1 MFDSVR
7 CVCLHQRDYY
17 VMFFF
22 FLMIRRP
29 PRSTRTDTLFPY
41 TTLFRSIAG
50 HPEGMIKFRVLALT
64 PVVPYGRRAH
74 VVSRGDPERL
84 FYLLEAKILLADPS
98 CDSADFRVRFIVDG
112 LTTQGTRNVICAA
125 IHIAGGVIL
134 QIGRAPV

>member
-1 MFDSVR
+1 
-7 CVCLHQRDYY
+7 
-17 VMFFF
+17 
-22 FLMIRRP
+22 
-29 PRSTRTDTLFPY
+29 
-41 TTLFRSIAG
+41 
-50 HPEGMIKFRVLALT
+50 MIKFRVLALT

-84 FYLLEAKILLADPS
+84 FHLLEAKILLADPS

-134 QIGRAPV
+134 LRPTLARRSEERRVGTAGGSTWRSRWAPWLLKKKK

>member
-1 MFDSVR
+1 
-7 CVCLHQRDYY
+7 
-17 VMFFF
+17 
-22 FLMIRRP
+22 
-29 PRSTRTDTLFPY
+29 
-41 TTLFRSIAG
+41 
-50 HPEGMIKFRVLALT
+50 MIKFRVLALT

-84 FYLLEAKILLADPS
+84 FHLLEAKILLADPS

-134 QIGRAPV
+134 LRPTLARVDATPEMTLRCLQRSEERRVGKECVSRCSSRGWPYN